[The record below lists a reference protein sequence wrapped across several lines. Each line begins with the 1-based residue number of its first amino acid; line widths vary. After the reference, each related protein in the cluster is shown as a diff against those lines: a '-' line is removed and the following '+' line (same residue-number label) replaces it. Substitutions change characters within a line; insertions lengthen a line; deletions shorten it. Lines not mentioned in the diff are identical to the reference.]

1 MIPSVMGWSHHVLP
15 AGPSLTGALAE
26 HVLAELP
33 VRAGMADGSGV
44 LVVVPAARARRSFER
59 HVSERAHAAGVAV
72 LAPVTVT
79 PGELASRFVV
89 PRAPRLGALGVRAS
103 WLAAIRACPQTAALF
118 PHLGEDAAPDD
129 AALEALAERA
139 MALSRD
145 AASAGRTLAEVA
157 AHQRERCP
165 DADHGRWDALVAL
178 DEVRSRLVVDA
189 GVVDPSVE
197 ACAAVRSG
205 DIRPGGIRRAY
216 VLMADP
222 DPLHRSLLQALA
234 SAGVD
239 VAVMVHAAGVDLPA
253 PLDSFG
259 FPEHEAWSRVR
270 IDAGQ
275 ERIALAGAPAD
286 QAAAVVDWIDSLP
299 QPRRSCDIGIAVPD
313 PQVAAEVATL
323 LPTWGVRVTPPPGR
337 TAQES
342 SIGLLIA
349 AIAEW
354 LSSRSCES
362 LQELAGHPDMVRVL
376 ADSDVRDAA
385 VAVADFAAASG
396 ARAVPHGTGHPA
408 MKHIAGA
415 VRCIDALVQPVARA
429 SDARAAGGAL
439 RDVLD
444 ALVRPASPASLEA
457 ARAVRSAIE
466 ELESL
471 PEALDRGIRPAAALR
486 MVCERIA
493 TQSLPA
499 DGPADGIELLGWLDA
514 GMDDAPNLVITGMNE
529 GIVPEGLV
537 VDPWLPDSARE
548 PLGMACARR
557 RQARDAWIMHGLL
570 ARKRSLRLVTG
581 RTAADGEPLRPSRL
595 VLGVRGEALAARVAW
610 VVDPRAPRASAARWS
625 AALPVDGGFGPRLV
639 PEGTAPIATISVT
652 SFRDWLVSPTLFR
665 LRRDPR
671 LKLDGSWERAD
682 ELDPMGFGSLVH
694 EVLERWGL
702 EAAART
708 AAGDEPETREHAI
721 EQSLM
726 AHFDAEREARFVP
739 ELRGAFEVQL
749 AIARE
754 RIRSFAHVQA
764 RWARQ
769 GWRVRHVELTF
780 GVHDGSV
787 PAPSIGST
795 LVRLT
800 GRIDRVDWHPD
811 AGYAALDYKTSAEP
825 VEPGPQHRAAKGRWI
840 DLQLP
845 LYRVLLRS
853 MDIEVPPHR
862 LGYVALPSNPSLT
875 GMRMASGWNEAFTAE
890 AEAEAERIARLVEA
904 GDFTDD
910 TGWSPPADDPFA
922 AAWCVGMRGLEK
934 GARP

>member
-1 MIPSVMGWSHHVLP
+1 MIHAVMGWSHHVLP
-15 AGPSLTGALAE
+15 EGHSLTAALAE

-33 VRAGMADGSGV
+33 VRAGIADGSGV
-44 LVVVPAARARRSFER
+44 LVVVPGARARRSFER
-59 HVSERAHAAGVAV
+59 HASERARARGVAV
-72 LAPVTVT
+72 VAPMALT

-89 PRAPRLGALGVRAS
+89 PRAPRLGAVGARAS
-103 WLAAIRACPQTAALF
+103 WLAAVRACPRTAALL
-118 PHLGEDAAPDD
+118 PHLDEGAAPDD
-129 AALEALAERA
+129 AAIEAVADRL

-157 AHQRERCP
+157 AHERARCP
-165 DADHGRWDALVAL
+165 DADHRRWDVLVAIKA
-178 DEVRSRLVVDA
+178 ERSRILAAA
-189 GVVDPSVE
+189 GMVDPSLE
-197 ACAAVRSG
+197 AIAAVRSG
-205 DIRPGGIRRAY
+205 DVRPGGIQRAY

-222 DPLHRSLLQALA
+222 DPLHRALLQALA
-234 SAGVD
+234 SKGVD
-239 VAVMVHAAGVDLPA
+239 VAVMVHAVGPDLPA
-253 PLDSFG
+253 PLDAWG
-259 FPEHEAWSRVR
+259 FPEHDAWARVR

-275 ERIALAGAPAD
+275 ARIALAGSPAD
-286 QAAAVVDWIDSLP
+286 QAAAVMDWIAALP
-299 QPRRSCDIGIAVPD
+299 EPRRSCDVGIAVPD

-323 LPTWGVRVTPPPGR
+323 LPSWGVRVTPPPGR
-337 TAQES
+337 TARES

-349 AIAEW
+349 AMAEW
-354 LSSRSCES
+354 LASRSCDA
-362 LQELAGHPDMVRVL
+362 LQELAGHPDMVRFL
-376 ADSDVRDAA
+376 AAKGADDAA
-385 VAVADFAAASG
+385 VAVADFAASSG
-396 ARAVPHGTGHPA
+396 ARVVPDVPDGSA
-408 MKHIAGA
+408 MEPIAKA
-415 VRCIDALVQPVARA
+415 VRSIDALVDPVARA
-429 SDARAAGGAL
+429 ADARAAAGAL

-444 ALVRPASPASLEA
+444 ALVRPSSPASLEA
-457 ARAVRSAIE
+457 ARAVRDAIA
-466 ELESL
+466 ELEAL
-471 PEALDRGIRPAAALR
+471 PNVLALGIGAAAALR

-493 TQSLPA
+493 SQSLPA

-514 GMDDAPNLVITGMNE
+514 GIDDAPDLVITGMNE
-529 GIVPEGLV
+529 GIVPEGMV

-570 ARKRSLRLVTG
+570 ARKRSIRLVTG

-610 VVDPRAPRASAARWS
+610 VMDQNTPRASASRWS
-625 AALPVDGGFGPRLV
+625 AALPVHGGFGPRLV
-639 PEGTAPIATISVT
+639 PEGAAPIPTISVT

-671 LKLDGSWERAD
+671 LRLDGSWERAD

-694 EVLERWGL
+694 AVLERWGL
-702 EAAART
+702 EAAGRT
-708 AAGDEPETREHAI
+708 AAGDAPATRVRASED
-721 EQSLM
+721 SLM
-726 AHFDAEREARFVP
+726 EHFEAVRAERCVP

-754 RIRSFAHVQA
+754 RIRSFARVQS
-764 RWARQ
+764 RWAGQ

-780 GVHDGSV
+780 GGKGR
-787 PAPSIGST
+787 PAPCIGST
-795 LVRLT
+795 SIRLT

-825 VEPGPQHRAAKGRWI
+825 ADPGPQHRSARGRWI

-853 MDIEVPPHR
+853 MEIEVPPHR

-875 GMRMASGWNEAFTAE
+875 GMRMATAWDEAFTDE
-890 AEAEAERIARLVEA
+890 AEAEAARIARLVES

-910 TGWSPPADDPFA
+910 TGWSPSADDPFA
-922 AAWCVGMRGLEK
+922 AAWCVGMRGLERE
-934 GARP
+934 ARP